1 MSIERTVIGSFPRW
15 ADSLEKAIEEVVNMQ
30 LHYGIDM
37 ITDGEQR
44 GGMIEYFEQIP
55 GLERIDGKLKIIGKI
70 EPMDDIDGFYKIKDY
85 KKVKAILESQERKD
99 VKVKVT
105 FTGPITL
112 GISCISTDMKS
123 AMKYYNVKDREALYS
138 DCSYALLPLAKRALD
153 IGAYVQFDEP
163 GFGFTSP
170 EPAKKVLNDLISHLP
185 SSTIEEGKI
194 STHVCGSIGGIAK
207 LYDELLDLDFPILSL
222 AFSGKEERNN
232 IDVITRKSLEEHK
245 KRLGVGFISNI
256 DIEDDKIALERLTTI
271 AQKIGVENI
280 AYIHPDC
287 GFGSTSPEKVRPIL
301 DNMKKASDVFT
312 SEFGGPK
319 IYDRF

>member
-15 ADSLEKAIEEVVNMQ
+15 ADSLEKAIEEVVSLQ
-30 LHYGIDM
+30 LHYGIDV

-55 GLERIDGKLKIIGKI
+55 GLERIDGKLKIVGKI

-85 KKVKAILESQERKD
+85 KKVKAILESQEKND
-99 VKVKVT
+99 VKVKIT
-105 FTGPITL
+105 LTGPITL
-112 GISCISTDMKS
+112 GISCMSTDMKS
-123 AMKYYNVKDREALYS
+123 AMKFYNVKDREALYS
-138 DCSYALLPLAKRALD
+138 DCSYALLPLVKRALD

-170 EPAKKVLNDLISHLP
+170 EPAKEVLNDLVSHLP
-185 SSTIEEGKI
+185 SSAIEEEKI
-194 STHVCGSIGGIAK
+194 SIHVCGSIGGIAK
-207 LYDELLDLDFPILSL
+207 LYDELLDLDFSILSL

-232 IDVITRKSLEEHK
+232 IDVISRKSLEEHK

-256 DIEDDKIALERLTTI
+256 EIEDDKIALERLTNI

-287 GFGSTSPEKVRPIL
+287 GFGSTSPKKVRPIL
-301 DNMKKASDVFT
+301 ENMKKASDVFT
-312 SEFGGPK
+312 QSL
-319 IYDRF
+319 

>member
-1 MSIERTVIGSFPRW
+1 MPIERTVIGSFPRW
-15 ADSLEKAIEEVVNMQ
+15 ADSLEKSIEEIVNLQ

-44 GGMIEYFEQIP
+44 GGMIKYFEQIP
-55 GLERIDGKLKIIGKI
+55 GLERTDGKLKIVGKI
-70 EPMDDIDGFYKIKDY
+70 EPMDDIDSFYKIKDY
-85 KKVKAILESQERKD
+85 KKVKAILENKEKKD
-99 VKVKVT
+99 VKVKIT

-112 GISCISTDMKS
+112 GISCMSTDMKS
-123 AMKYYNVKDREALYS
+123 ARKYYNIKDRETLFS

-153 IGAYVQFDEP
+153 MGAYVQFDEP

-170 EPAKKVLNDLISHLP
+170 EPAKEILNDLVSHLP
-185 SSTIEEGKI
+185 SSAIEEEKI
-194 STHVCGSIGGIAK
+194 STHICGSIVGTAK

-232 IDVITRKSLEEHK
+232 IDILSRKSLEEHK

-256 DIEDDKIALERLTTI
+256 DIEEDTIALERLTNI

-287 GFGSTSPEKVRPIL
+287 GFGSTSPEKIKPIL
-301 DNMKKASDVFT
+301 ENMKKASDVFT
-312 SEFGGPK
+312 KLF
-319 IYDRF
+319 

>member
-30 LHYGIDM
+30 VHFGIDV

-55 GLERIDGKLKIIGKI
+55 GLERTDGKLKIVGKI
-70 EPMDDIDGFYKIKDY
+70 EPMDDVDGFYKIEDY
-85 KKVKAILESQERKD
+85 KKVKAILESQEKKD
-99 VKVKVT
+99 VKVKIT
-105 FTGPITL
+105 LTGPITL

-123 AMKYYNVKDREALYS
+123 AMKYYAVKDRETLYS

-153 IGAYVQFDEP
+153 MGAYVQLDEP

-170 EPAKKVLNDLISHLP
+170 EPAKEILNDFVAHLP
-185 SSTIEEGKI
+185 SSAIEEEKI
-194 STHVCGSIGGIAK
+194 STHICGSVGGIAK

-232 IDVITRKSLEEHK
+232 IDIVSRKSLEEHK

-256 DIEDDKIALERLTTI
+256 DIEDDKIALERLTNI
-271 AQKIGVENI
+271 SQKIGVENI

-287 GFGSTSPEKVRPIL
+287 GFGSTSHEKVRPIL
-301 DNMKKASDVFT
+301 KNMKKAADVFT
-312 SEFGGPK
+312 QSL
-319 IYDRF
+319 